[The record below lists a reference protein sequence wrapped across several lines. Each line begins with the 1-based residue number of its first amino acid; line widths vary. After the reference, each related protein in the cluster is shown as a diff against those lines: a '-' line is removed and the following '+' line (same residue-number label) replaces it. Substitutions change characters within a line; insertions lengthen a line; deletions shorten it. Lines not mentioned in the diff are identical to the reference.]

1 MIRHFARAVLL
12 LLCAAAT
19 TSAQLQLPGTPL
31 SFRRGDIIV
40 TLEPGPVLWFLPNG
54 TPRGVLV
61 SLIPGTGEGLDFDPS
76 GRLYVTR
83 WCTDPFCGGV
93 AGNTVE
99 MFNTL
104 GISMGAVGSGYDCS
118 PHAIVFTADSAA
130 FVGQSGCTGDIL
142 RFAPG
147 MTQPQ
152 AFDVALDNSGSW
164 WIDVAPDRCTVY
176 YTSLGPNVKRYDTC
190 ARVQLPDF
198 NAAPL
203 PGGVTHDLQIL
214 PDGGVLVSS
223 GDVVARLNAAGAL
236 VQTYSV
242 PGEPAL
248 WAGLDLSGDGT
259 FWAAN
264 YETSNVYRFDLATG
278 AVRQVFNTLTPAHT
292 VVGIRVRK

>member
-1 MIRHFARAVLL
+1 MTGNIARIGLL
-12 LLCAAAT
+12 LLCTAITA
-19 TSAQLQLPGTPL
+19 SAQLQLPSPL
-31 SFRRGDIIV
+31 AFGRGDIIV

-61 SLIPGTGEGLDFDPS
+61 SLVPGTGEGLDFDPS

-83 WCTDPFCGGV
+83 WCTDPFCGGL

-118 PHAIVFTADSAA
+118 PHAIVFAPDSTAW
-130 FVGQSGCTGDIL
+130 VGQSGCTGDIL

-147 MTQPQ
+147 MAEPE
-152 AFDVALDNSGSW
+152 AFDVALDNGGTW
-164 WIDVAPDRCTVY
+164 WLDVAPDRCTVF
-176 YTSLGPNVKRYDTC
+176 YTSVGPNVKRYNTC
-190 ARVQLPDF
+190 ARAQLADF

-223 GDVVARLNAAGAL
+223 GDVVARLDRSGAL
-236 VQTYSV
+236 VRTYSV
-242 PGEPAL
+242 PEPTL
-248 WAGLDLSGDGT
+248 WAGLDLPGDGT

-278 AVRQVFNTLTPAHT
+278 AVRQVFNTQTPPHT
-292 VVGIRVRK
+292 VVGIRVKK